1 MVISKNQVVA
11 ALPSILTEEIRTVIQ
26 NGIENGLALC
36 DKLDADN
43 RDALEEFASNTNTRN
58 LFSSLCIELKRA
70 IAASTCRLSACAHK
84 KTSTTYIEITSPN
97 LIMHLRNEISALPQY
112 AKDEL
117 SKNADFSPETPN
129 YIQIVYKATDGEIL
143 KELAYLVMDENGK
156 EVYREPIEGSWS
168 EVSIPA

>member
-1 MVISKNQVVA
+1 MAISKNQVVA
-11 ALPSILTEEIRTVIQ
+11 VLPSILTDEIRTVIQ

-43 RDALEEFASNTNTRN
+43 RTALEEFASNTNTRN

-70 IAASTCRLSACAHK
+70 IEASSCGLSACAQK

-97 LIMHLRNEISALPQY
+97 LIMHLRNENSALPQY

-117 SKNADFSPETPN
+117 SKNTHLSPEKPN
-129 YIQIVYKATDGEIL
+129 YIQMVYKATDGEIL
-143 KELAYLVMDENGK
+143 KEVTYLVMDEDGK
-156 EVYREPIEGSWS
+156 EVYREKVEGSWTYTALS
-168 EVSIPA
+168 A